1 MYTTQY
7 LKNLKKKIEHLDTYH
22 HLKILSIL
30 KKNNIDYS
38 ENKNGIFV
46 NMNSFT
52 ENIIKDI
59 NDFIKYVE
67 QQEKTLKKVEN
78 LKYSYKKDYFDKEDK
93 EINVYNQ

>member
-7 LKNLKKKIEHLDTYH
+7 LKNLKKKIEYLDTYH

-30 KKNNIDYS
+30 KNNNIGFS

-59 NDFIKYVE
+59 NNFIKYVE
-67 QQEKTLKKVEN
+67 QQEKNLKKVET

-93 EINVYNQ
+93 EIQSYNQ